1 MAIEDP
7 NQTGIQTIN
16 PDSLD
21 TGAALG
27 RANAQSMFQTPL
39 NTDSLDTG
47 AALGQANAS
56 EMVSNFRQSFN
67 PSQAFGYLSD
77 AYGYATPTAP
87 QEPQAYQGP
96 IEYQRPDGSKFYSYD
111 GRVLPVP
118 VELSPDFDPYSFDYL
133 GETDLSYRFMQPEI
147 PSGIEAIYAPTER
160 DPFRADWMD
169 AEFRDIIGYE
179 GELLEP
185 ELMNVIQD
193 AELFLISLNQEA
205 ASQGFSSTEDFL
217 RSLEINDPNYFA
229 ALSNKVNESAS
240 LMGEFGDRYRFQTS
254 LYQAQQIPTEFR
266 SESERIQMGMDTLR
280 DLVSLGVYTPEE
292 AAFLAS
298 NPAGLLSLLNQE
310 DPAVTTPTTD
320 TTTDTTTETTTDA
333 DADAETGTTTTTDT
347 TDNQGISNV
356 GELDSQGR
364 QIQYASWDENKEYPF
379 VFDASVNQFV
389 PALDENQRITLDNN
403 GMDVIVTTDPNTQT
417 VSDITPL
424 NEYPDFFSGDMS
436 GASLGAQQGAE
447 FGRTIDESL
456 IAPVNNQGVY
466 DLGEDYSRSPE
477 NVLSMYFS
485 DGDYGLST
493 SDLMDELTT
502 GFSRTPVFDMNKFK
516 PVSESEFNLAPA
528 DERVAVT
535 RRGEPR
541 TVRGATG
548 YRTVYDQITDYYVSV
563 VPKSDLEYESAG
575 LFDAS
580 GENFL
585 NEHVNNIFFDLT
597 GYEENKNQQS
607 ERVFTR
613 APGFR
618 QFYDDVD
625 VQSFMLQEINDYL
638 SQTGKSL
645 RSVAFQEKEDIG
657 SGSDSPDIFDVQSF
671 VFGNEGEGWDGIFDK
686 MKTEFDTELSNY
698 TSEEFDTMY
707 NLSRFALMTAGLAH
721 PIFSRI
727 DDEYNS
733 RLEGNDFG
741 GLSIASSYIDE
752 FGNPPLPDYLD
763 TALNLAQGGYIG
775 GIAGGMDD
783 TIPATVD
790 GSNPAAL
797 SSGEF
802 VIPADV
808 VSHLGDGNNQN
819 GAQKLYGF
827 LDDVRMSKT
836 GSIEQPAPINDGIF
850 ASAMGEDYGF

>member
-1 MAIEDP
+1 
-7 NQTGIQTIN
+7 
-16 PDSLD
+16 
-21 TGAALG
+21 
-27 RANAQSMFQTPL
+27 
-39 NTDSLDTG
+39 
-47 AALGQANAS
+47 
-56 EMVSNFRQSFN
+56 
-67 PSQAFGYLSD
+67 
-77 AYGYATPTAP
+77 
-87 QEPQAYQGP
+87 
-96 IEYQRPDGSKFYSYD
+96 
-111 GRVLPVP
+111 
-118 VELSPDFDPYSFDYL
+118 
-133 GETDLSYRFMQPEI
+133 
-147 PSGIEAIYAPTER
+147 
-160 DPFRADWMD
+160 
-169 AEFRDIIGYE
+169 
-179 GELLEP
+179 
-185 ELMNVIQD
+185 
-193 AELFLISLNQEA
+193 
-205 ASQGFSSTEDFL
+205 
-217 RSLEINDPNYFA
+217 
-229 ALSNKVNESAS
+229 
-240 LMGEFGDRYRFQTS
+240 
-254 LYQAQQIPTEFR
+254 
-266 SESERIQMGMDTLR
+266 MGMDTLR

-298 NPAGLLSLLNQE
+298 NPAGLLSLLNQQEAQEAVDNQEIVDNQE
-310 DPAVTTPTTD
+310 DLNNQEDVVD
-320 TTTDTTTETTTDA
+320 EKDA
-333 DADAETGTTTTTDT
+333 GAGND
-347 TDNQGISNV
+347 QGISNV
-356 GELDSQGR
+356 GEVDSQGR
-364 QIQYASWDENKEYPF
+364 QIQYAPWDENKEYPF
-379 VFDASVNQFV
+379 VFDESINQFA

-403 GMDVIVTTDPNTQT
+403 GMDVIVTTDPNTQR
-417 VSDITPL
+417 VSEITPL
-424 NEYPDFFSGDMS
+424 NEYPDFFSGDRS

-447 FGRTIDESL
+447 FRRTIDQSL
-456 IAPVNNQGVY
+456 APPVNNQGIY
-466 DLGEDYSRSPE
+466 DIAEDYERSPE

-516 PVSESEFNLAPA
+516 PVSESEFNLAPT
-528 DERVAVT
+528 DERVSVT
-535 RRGEPR
+535 RRLPR
-541 TVRGATG
+541 TGPRPGPPQYET
-548 YRTVYDQITDYYVSV
+548 TYYISM

-580 GENFL
+580 GKDFL

-597 GYEENKNQQS
+597 GYKESNNQKS

-625 VQSFMLQEINDYL
+625 VQSFMLQEMNNYL

-645 RSVAFQEKEDIG
+645 SSVAFQEREDIG
-657 SGSDSPDIFDVQSF
+657 TGSDSPDIFDVQSF
-671 VFGNEGEGWDGIFDK
+671 VFGNEDEGWDGIFEK
-686 MKTEFDTELSNY
+686 MKTEFDTELSDY

-783 TIPATVD
+783 TIPATID
-790 GSNPAAL
+790 GSDPAAL

-827 LDDVRMSKT
+827 LDEVRMSKT
-836 GSIEQPAPINDGIF
+836 GSTEQPAPINDGIF

>member
-27 RANAQSMFQTPL
+27 QANAQSMFETPL

-47 AALGQANAS
+47 AALGQANVS
-56 EMVSNFRQSFN
+56 ELVSNFRQSFS
-67 PSQAFGYLSD
+67 PSQAFEYLSD
-77 AYGYATPTAP
+77 AYGYATPTLP

-96 IEYQRPDGSKFYSYD
+96 IEYQRPDGPQFYSYD

-133 GETDLSYRFMQPEI
+133 GETDLSYRFMQPEL

-254 LYQAQQIPTEFR
+254 LYEAQQIPTEFR

-298 NPAGLLSLLNQE
+298 NPSGLLSLLNQE
-310 DPAVTTPTTD
+310 DPAATTD
-320 TTTDTTTETTTDA
+320 NTN
-333 DADAETGTTTTTDT
+333 
-347 TDNQGISNV
+347 NQGISNV
-356 GELDSQGR
+356 EEVDSQDKEVDSQVGEVDSQGR
-364 QIQYASWDENKEYPF
+364 QIEYPLWDENKEYPF
-379 VFDASVNQFV
+379 VFDDSINQFV
-389 PALDENQRITLDNN
+389 PALNENQRITLDDN
-403 GMDVIVTTDPNTQT
+403 GMDVIVTTDPNTQR
-417 VSDITPL
+417 VSEIKSL

-493 SDLMDELTT
+493 SDLIDELTT

-516 PVSESEFNLAPA
+516 PASEAEFNLAPA
-528 DERVAVT
+528 DERVSVT
-535 RRGEPR
+535 RQLPR
-541 TVRGATG
+541 TGPRPGPPQYET
-548 YRTVYDQITDYYVSV
+548 TYYISM

-585 NEHVNNIFFDLT
+585 DEHVNNIFFDLT
-597 GYEENKNQQS
+597 GYEENNNQQS

-625 VQSFMLQEINDYL
+625 VQSFMLQEMNDYL

-645 RSVAFQEKEDIG
+645 RSVAFQEKEDIAT
-657 SGSDSPDIFDVQSF
+657 GSDSPDIFDVQSF
-671 VFGNEGEGWDGIFDK
+671 VFGNEDEGWDGIFEK
-686 MKTEFDTELSNY
+686 MKTEFDTELSDY

-707 NLSRFALMTAGLAH
+707 NLQRFALMTAGLAY

-727 DDEYNS
+727 DEEYNS
-733 RLEGNDFG
+733 RLAGNDFG

-752 FGNPPLPDYLD
+752 FGNPPQPDYLD